1 VLLIISIIGT
11 TVAPWQLY
19 FQQSNIVDKKI
30 SPRWL
35 NYERIDTILGSFV
48 VVITAALL
56 MGITAAGLSHHGG
69 TNSYVNALS
78 VAHDLT
84 KFVGHSTG
92 DLFAIILL
100 NASIIGAAAVT
111 LASSYAVGD
120 LSNRFN
126 QGLNVRL
133 RDAKGFYS
141 VFGGLL
147 VVAGTVVLIPHAP
160 LDSLPWRYR
169 PCAV

>member
-1 VLLIISIIGT
+1 
-11 TVAPWQLY
+11 
-19 FQQSNIVDKKI
+19 
-30 SPRWL
+30 
-35 NYERIDTILGSFV
+35 
-48 VVITAALL
+48 
-56 MGITAAGLSHHGG
+56 
-69 TNSYVNALS
+69 
-78 VAHDLT
+78 
-84 KFVGHSTG
+84 VGHSTG

-160 LDSLPWRYR
+160 LGLITWRYR

>member
-1 VLLIISIIGT
+1 
-11 TVAPWQLY
+11 
-19 FQQSNIVDKKI
+19 
-30 SPRWL
+30 
-35 NYERIDTILGSFV
+35 
-48 VVITAALL
+48 
-56 MGITAAGLSHHGG
+56 
-69 TNSYVNALS
+69 
-78 VAHDLT
+78 
-84 KFVGHSTG
+84 
-92 DLFAIILL
+92 L

-147 VVAGTVVLIPHAP
+147 VVAG
-160 LDSLPWRYR
+160 PW
-169 PCAV
+169 C